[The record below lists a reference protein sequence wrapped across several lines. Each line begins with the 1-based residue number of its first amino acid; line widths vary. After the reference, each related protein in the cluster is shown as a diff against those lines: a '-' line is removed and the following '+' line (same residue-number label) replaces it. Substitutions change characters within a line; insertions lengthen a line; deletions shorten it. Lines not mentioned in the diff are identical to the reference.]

1 MIDIFKH
8 GPTAKSHDQSQ
19 KYHAIFSCDHT
30 SDFLLGRRQ
39 WRNSSS
45 SSTTTITTTTSSI
58 NLLHLRHIVYA
69 SARMA
74 RVPIAEG
81 LEILRQ
87 LPVLFVSTDV
97 VRLGVAS
104 LMQAAQHG
112 AIVAAQ
118 LALMPTA
125 VPYGSLQ
132 PDNTRPNHI
141 HAGRP
146 HQTVLVRPHLKIS
159 QADRSTT
166 SSHGSCFSAIA
177 LALLGPAGTA
187 GTAAAAPAAFSAARR
202 CFAWLDSRSSR
213 VRRTLK
219 KSTSTWLCSYSP
231 EAVLIM
237 YGPNR
242 SPSRNLCGPVLQNTH
257 IQLVSVVSA
266 SYLVLSVLTC
276 RPRILLRSELFRLLP
291 NFFVLC
297 CVFSPSSSLIG
308 VLMTVW
314 LPLDLTCTY
323 GPRYFPPPPASVL
336 DVLLV
341 PAPDQAPPSS
351 RSSCLLPLP
360 LLPPPAF
367 PFLPATG
374 PFLPGFPFFCLL
386 LSAFSPSI
394 GGPSGSRNGTDGLPF
409 DFFFGPRL
417 RFAAGVLV
425 AISPTGPALLPMLR
439 FCAGVSGFFPLP
451 VPAGLS
457 LTVAA
462 AAAAADAARSFD
474 SCFITS
480 LSETFF
486 AGAALSIAAV
496 TDSTAFEPRSSLLL
510 ADSARNTESCI
521 PDAAGNPSSSMP
533 FSVPALSAKNLDA
546 IAVVADTMAAILS
559 IVSQSF
565 IAAAAVPLSLPSS
578 AATATGGSVLF
589 ALILL
594 WMRDS
599 SSFCWS
605 GDASASGPAFRK
617 SSCGKSFACG

>member
-1 MIDIFKH
+1 MRK
-8 GPTAKSHDQSQ
+8 
-19 KYHAIFSCDHT
+19 
-30 SDFLLGRRQ
+30 LLGRRQ

-45 SSTTTITTTTSSI
+45 SNSTTTTTSSI
-58 NLLHLRHIVYA
+58 NLFHLRHIVYA

-74 RVPIAEG
+74 RVPVAEG

-87 LPVLFVSTDV
+87 LPVLFVGADV

-112 AIVAAQ
+112 AIVSAQ

-125 VPYGSLQ
+125 VPDGSLQ
-132 PDNTRPNHI
+132 PDNARPNHI

-159 QADRSTT
+159 HADRSTT

-177 LALLGPAGTA
+177 LALLGPAGA
-187 GTAAAAPAAFSAARR
+187 PGTAAAAPAAFSAARR

-231 EAVLIM
+231 EVVLMM

-308 VLMTVW
+308 ALMTVW

-323 GPRYFPPPPASVL
+323 GPRYLPPPPASAL

-360 LLPPPAF
+360 LLPLPPAF
-367 PFLPATG
+367 PFLPAAG

-386 LSAFSPSI
+386 FSAFRPSI

-425 AISPTGPALLPMLR
+425 AISP
-439 FCAGVSGFFPLP
+439 
-451 VPAGLS
+451 
-457 LTVAA
+457 
-462 AAAAADAARSFD
+462 
-474 SCFITS
+474 
-480 LSETFF
+480 
-486 AGAALSIAAV
+486 
-496 TDSTAFEPRSSLLL
+496 
-510 ADSARNTESCI
+510 
-521 PDAAGNPSSSMP
+521 AGNPSSPMP

-578 AATATGGSVLF
+578 AATATGGTVLF